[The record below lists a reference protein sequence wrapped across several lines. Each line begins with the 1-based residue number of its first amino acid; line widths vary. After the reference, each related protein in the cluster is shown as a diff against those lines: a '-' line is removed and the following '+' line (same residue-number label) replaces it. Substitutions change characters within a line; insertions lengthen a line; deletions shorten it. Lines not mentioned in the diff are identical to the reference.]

1 MALCKNRLQRKGGK
15 FITEEICH
23 DIALWSGWR
32 IDKERAGKE
41 NSVTVGE
48 AIVNKEMA
56 RERRW
61 RAWFIR
67 SFKGV
72 MWQPVGNWLSLKEPS
87 RDTESGRQQWSVY
100 MCLWAGSTPNTST
113 HTLFGSTCS
122 YTSTFWA
129 PVKHFIS
136 PLGKTTIIAPHHI
149 NSCVPLP
156 LKELKVP
163 LLPLR

>member
-1 MALCKNRLQRKGGK
+1 MSWHCFVVRVDHWQQRK
-15 FITEEICH
+15 
-23 DIALWSGWR
+23 
-32 IDKERAGKE
+32 RARKE
-41 NSVTVGE
+41 NWVTAQD

-72 MWQPVGNWLSLKEPS
+72 MWWAVGNWLSLKEPS
-87 RDTESGRQQWSVY
+87 RDTERGDGKGVCVNV
-100 MCLWAGSTPNTST
+100 CLWVGRIPNTCT
-113 HTLFGSTCS
+113 FFGSTCS
-122 YTSTFWA
+122 YPNKFLA

-136 PLGKTTIIAPHHI
+136 PLGKTTIITSHHI

-156 LKELKVP
+156 LKRVLFWSIVVRQ
-163 LLPLR
+163 LMWTMDHICHGTVL